1 MSNILKYLILL
12 LLIILSKSEI
22 EYGSCI
28 DNKRKVILENGT
40 ELSLDCIK
48 CEENNYTVYKNG
60 NLTCEKCPNDS
71 YNYGKDILIDYFS
84 KKIISRHSLSLNTD
98 CEKDDKS
105 LCPKWMVNVLSI
117 KLENIK
123 DNIDSKSILK
133 WYQYYMEDGKLRIKY
148 INYNGD
154 LNKYL
159 NIYINN
165 KLVYKDDTRHSKVK
179 TKEFTIKKGNNKI
192 EIKYIVDK
200 NIPQNNKDIESF
212 FEIYEIEMI
221 KAETSSLECQKYAKI
236 DNLQNSLMNSCSY
249 YVNKCLGNDFCTF
262 RFYVEK
268 SEGNNYNDGTQ
279 TISYDKIVGG
289 NCNESFPPIPFD
301 IDAEQC
307 SYGQYR
313 NLIESNNIY
322 TCEQCEG
329 TNYTDKIINYE
340 AFCKEQ
346 CDTNEKDLKKIL
358 YINNFK
364 DQSEHEMNI
373 NIIDM
378 IGHIEIDY
386 KKYNLKE
393 DTIIFFEIEEK
404 ENNTYKTM
412 QLINPNIKKNI
423 NDGNFLFKIPLKKG
437 EYFFKI
443 KGKNLK
449 MKYVKVINGKEGGNY
464 LCINKLNPEDEVLCN
479 EDEYYSRN
487 HKKCSACPV
496 GTFISENSKCIF
508 TQEIES
514 NKFILE
520 NTMLFQTG
528 LLDSKQNA
536 VKNDGITQ
544 YHLYLS
550 PTFPLI
556 YSTIPGGDSKIIGS
570 EFNKIKLVRGKKN
583 RGIIL
588 SYIHKDNDFNYTTYL
603 YIKCNKTYI
612 DENIK
617 YKNES
622 ESETGKDKYIYFIFQ
637 SNISCP
643 YCLESDIREVS
654 VEGRC
659 RDNKTEA
666 FNIKIKDESEC
677 VIKPYNN
684 NSESSKTIIYNNSEV
699 LLSNKSGSEED
710 IRLITNFNITGPIPN
725 FDDEYGGIITVT
737 QRDKPCGGFKPLYI
751 VLIVLAGCIL
761 IIIIVIII
769 IKVLK
774 SKRAKTEDNE
784 ISNDDNKEMKLKAS
798 AFDE

>member
-1 MSNILKYLILL
+1 MSDILKYLILL
-12 LLIILSKSEI
+12 LFIISSKSEI
-22 EYGSCI
+22 EYGPCI

-40 ELSLDCIK
+40 VLSLECKK
-48 CEENNYTVYKNG
+48 CEKDFYTEYKDG
-60 NLTCEKCPNDS
+60 ELICQKCPNDS
-71 YNYGKDILIDYFS
+71 YNYGNDTLIDYFS
-84 KKIISRHSLSLNTD
+84 EKILSRHSLSFNTD
-98 CEKDDKS
+98 CDKEDKS
-105 LCPKWMVNVLSI
+105 LCPKWMVNILSI

-179 TKEFTIKKGNNKI
+179 TKEFTIKKGNNEI
-192 EIKYIVDK
+192 EIQYIVDK

-221 KAETSSLECQKYAKI
+221 KAETSSLECQKYAEI
-236 DNLQNSLMNSCSY
+236 DILQNSLMNNCSY
-249 YVNKCLGNDFCTF
+249 YVKKCSENDFCTF
-262 RFYVEK
+262 RFYVEE
-268 SEGNNYNDGTQ
+268 SGGNNYKDGTQ
-279 TISYDKIVGG
+279 TISYNKINESV
-289 NCNESFPPIPFD
+289 CNESFSPIPFD
-301 IDAEQC
+301 IDVEQC

-313 NLIESNNIY
+313 NIIESNNTY
-322 TCEQCEG
+322 TCGQCNG
-329 TNYTDKIINYE
+329 NNYNDKIINYE
-340 AFCKEQ
+340 TSCPEQ

-373 NIIDM
+373 NIIDI

-386 KKYNLKE
+386 KKYNLRE

-404 ENNTYKTM
+404 EKNTKKTI
-412 QLINPNIKKNI
+412 QLINPNIKKGI

-449 MKYVKVINGKEGGNY
+449 MKYIKVINGKEGGNY
-464 LCINKLNPEDEVLCN
+464 LCTNKLNPEDEVLCN

-487 HKKCSACPV
+487 HKNCSACPA
-496 GTFISENSKCIF
+496 GTFISENSKCVF
-508 TQEIES
+508 TEEIIS

-520 NTMLFQTG
+520 NTMLFETG
-528 LLDSKQNA
+528 LLDSKFN
-536 VKNDGITQ
+536 VLKNDSITQ

-556 YSTIPGGDSKIIGS
+556 YSTIPGGNSEIIGS
-570 EFNKIKLVRGKKN
+570 EFNNIKLVRGKKD

-588 SYIHKDNDFNYTTYL
+588 SYIHKNNDLNYTTYL

-612 DENIK
+612 DENIRFI
-617 YKNES
+617 YEGING
-622 ESETGKDKYIYFIFQ
+622 TDKYIYFFIQ

-643 YCLESDIREVS
+643 YCLESEITEVS
-654 VEGRC
+654 VEGKC
-659 RDNKTEA
+659 KDNKKET
-666 FNIKIKDESEC
+666 FNIKIKNESEC
-677 VIKPYNN
+677 VIKPYND
-684 NSESSKTIIYNNSEV
+684 NSSSSKTIIDKNSEV
-699 LLSNKSGSEED
+699 LFFNDSLDED
-710 IRLITNFNITGPIPN
+710 KDLKKYFNITEKIPI
-725 FDDEYGGIITVT
+725 FYELESDKIVTET
-737 QRDKPCGGFKPLYI
+737 QREKDCGGFKPLYI
-751 VLIVLAGCIL
+751 VLIVLGGCIL

-774 SKRAKTEDNE
+774 SKRAKIEDNE

>member
-1 MSNILKYLILL
+1 MSDLLKYLILL
-12 LLIILSKSEI
+12 LLIISSKSEI
-22 EYGSCI
+22 EYGPCI

-40 ELSLDCIK
+40 VLSLECKK
-48 CEENNYTVYKNG
+48 CEKDFYTEYKDG
-60 NLTCEKCPNDS
+60 ELICQECPEDS
-71 YNYGKDILIDYFS
+71 FNYGNDTLIDYFS
-84 KKIISRHSLSLNTD
+84 KKILSRHSLSFNTD
-98 CEKDDKS
+98 CDKEDKS
-105 LCPKWMVNVLSI
+105 LCPKWMVNILSI

-179 TKEFTIKKGNNKI
+179 TKEFTIKKGNNEI
-192 EIKYIVDK
+192 EIRYIVDK

-221 KAETSSLECQKYAKI
+221 KAETSSLECQKYAEI
-236 DNLQNSLMNSCSY
+236 DILQNSLMNNCSY
-249 YVNKCLGNDFCTF
+249 YVKKCSENDFCTF
-262 RFYVEK
+262 RFYVEE
-268 SEGNNYNDGTQ
+268 SGGNNYKDGTQ
-279 TISYDKIVGG
+279 TISYNKINESV
-289 NCNESFPPIPFD
+289 CNESFSPIPFD
-301 IDAEQC
+301 IDVEQC

-313 NLIESNNIY
+313 NIIESNNTY
-322 TCEQCEG
+322 TCGQCNG
-329 TNYTDKIINYE
+329 NNYNDKIINYKTS
-340 AFCKEQ
+340 CPEQ

-373 NIIDM
+373 NIIDI

-386 KKYNLKE
+386 KKYNLRE

-404 ENNTYKTM
+404 EKNTKKTI
-412 QLINPNIKKNI
+412 QLINPNIKTGI

-449 MKYVKVINGKEGGNY
+449 MKYIKVINGNEGGNY
-464 LCINKLNPEDEVLCN
+464 LCTNKLNPEDEVLCN

-487 HKKCSACPV
+487 HKNCSACPA
-496 GTFISENSKCIF
+496 GTFISENSKCVF
-508 TQEIES
+508 TEEIIS

-520 NTMLFQTG
+520 NTMLFETG
-528 LLDSKQNA
+528 LFDSEYIVDK
-536 VKNDGITQ
+536 DDSTQ
-544 YHLYLS
+544 YHLRLS

-556 YSTIPGGDSKIIGS
+556 YSTTSGGDSKIIGS
-570 EFNKIKLVRGKKN
+570 EFNKIKLVRGKRN

-588 SYIHKDNDFNYTTYL
+588 SYIHKDNEFNYTTYL
-603 YIKCNKTYI
+603 YIQCNKTYFE
-612 DENIK
+612 DLK

-622 ESETGKDKYIYFIFQ
+622 EKEKDKYIYFTIQ

-654 VEGRC
+654 VEGKC

-666 FNIKIKDESEC
+666 FNIKIKDDSEC

-684 NSESSKTIIYNNSEV
+684 NSESSKTIIDKNSEV
-699 LLSNKSGSEED
+699 LLSSNSPSKED
-710 IRLITNFNITGPIPN
+710 EILILHFNITENVTIPY
-725 FDDEYGGIITVT
+725 FDDEYGEIVTVT

-751 VLIVLAGCIL
+751 VLIVLGGCIL

-774 SKRAKTEDNE
+774 SKRAKIEENE